1 MSPSSR
7 SSTPLHLM
15 KFKFLL
21 TLMLLTTLSPLSH
34 AAVTINWGSEAFST
48 LLDSKGVPLDGSYE
62 FQLGVFTTTTQ
73 SGTVPYVPQLTS
85 LDDWA
90 SHWKV
95 FDKADFNSIVD
106 NGQTW
111 STFSSTVV
119 LNNNGTSSYAGAA
132 ADVNFTGLDA
142 YLWIHKP
149 GDATR
154 GGENLLLRAAGTTP
168 GTTNWQFPASVAD
181 CCGKNL
187 PIDWSVTDLQGSD
200 VPVIGYQ
207 KGSLEAPTVGAGD
220 TPPSGGYISYMETS
234 TFVPEPCSAVMVMV
248 LGLMGLLDRRRSWS

>member
-1 MSPSSR
+1 
-7 SSTPLHLM
+7 M

-48 LLDSKGVPLDGSYE
+48 LLDSKGVPLDSSYV

-119 LNNNGTSSYAGAA
+119 LNNNGAVVNGVYFGGGGNLNNQPLRAVGPIQKRTITLAPQQTVQPVATFFRRLPVWAVDRPTFRPPEAVVRCQICAA
-132 ADVNFTGLDA
+132 CAQYVCFHL
-142 YLWIHKP
+142 LPHCC
-149 GDATR
+149 DATKV
-154 GGENLLLRAAGTTP
+154 LLLHQRVNRFRCRLFHA
-168 GTTNWQFPASVAD
+168 
-181 CCGKNL
+181 
-187 PIDWSVTDLQGSD
+187 
-200 VPVIGYQ
+200 
-207 KGSLEAPTVGAGD
+207 
-220 TPPSGGYISYMETS
+220 
-234 TFVPEPCSAVMVMV
+234 
-248 LGLMGLLDRRRSWS
+248 